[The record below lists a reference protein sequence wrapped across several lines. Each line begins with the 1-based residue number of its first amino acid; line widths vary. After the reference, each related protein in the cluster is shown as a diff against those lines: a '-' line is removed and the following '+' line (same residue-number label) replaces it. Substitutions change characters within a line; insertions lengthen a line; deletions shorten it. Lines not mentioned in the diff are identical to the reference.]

1 MSLIAK
7 QTSPAFEA
15 AHVVEEKLGEL
26 QHQLTEAT
34 YQDAVVR
41 GHFVRNASIGLIT
54 VGIGLLLLLS
64 LVSIRGISRTVSK
77 LGDLVGRLAAG
88 DLTARCAENSK
99 DELVEIIAAF
109 NKLGDSLQEVITGL
123 AGAGIC
129 RGGR

>member
-1 MSLIAK
+1 M
-7 QTSPAFEA
+7 
-15 AHVVEEKLGEL
+15 
-26 QHQLTEAT
+26 
-34 YQDAVVR
+34 R
-41 GHFVRNASIGLIT
+41 GHIVRNASIGLIA

-64 LVSIRGISRTVSK
+64 LVTLRGISRTVSK

-109 NKLGDSLQEVITGL
+109 NKLGDSFQEVITGL
-123 AGAGIC
+123 AGAGVC